1 MTVQDILN
9 KITNGSVRV
18 VIWDYETGEV
28 ILQTI
33 WYNLIDDEIMNKEVV
48 HICVR
53 DYELRIGVR

>member
-1 MTVQDILN
+1 MTVQDILS

-18 VIWDYETGEV
+18 VLWDYETGEV

-33 WYNLIDDEIMNKEVV
+33 WYNLIDKQIMEKEVLQ
-48 HICVR
+48 ICVR

>member
-33 WYNLIDDEIMNKEVV
+33 WYNLIDDEVMNKEVV